1 MATDQKKRV
10 DRRGG
15 SALVLSL
22 GTVVVVEPAGMGQR
36 FKTEFVGMERDR
48 YLILRIPRIPGVT
61 DHLFPEKAV
70 TVRFVHEGHIF
81 GFGSEVLWLMN
92 APFRLLFLRYPEEVE
107 VLNLRGCQRV
117 DCFLPSAIKIGEDWL
132 QGVIV
137 NISCGGCQA
146 VVEERRSKPLPQ
158 LGVDD
163 GLMLEFRLPG
173 AEQNLLIGG
182 QAKNINQ
189 SERRLYLGVKY
200 DVLPDY
206 TLDLLQR
213 YVDSVADY
221 LGD

>member
-36 FKTEFVGMERDR
+36 FKTEFIGMERDR

-70 TVRFVHEGHIF
+70 TVRFVHEGHVF

-117 DCFLPSAIKIGEDWL
+117 DCFLPSALKIGEDWL

-137 NISCGGCQA
+137 NVSCGGCQA

-163 GLMLEFRLPG
+163 GIMLEFRIPG
-173 AEQNLLIGG
+173 SEQNLLIGG

-189 SERRLYLGVKY
+189 SERRLYLGIKY
-200 DVLPDY
+200 DILPDY

>member
-61 DHLFPEKAV
+61 EHLFPEKAV

-173 AEQNLLIGG
+173 SEQNLLVGG
-182 QAKNINQ
+182 QAKNINM